1 MAEKLGAILVRKGLI
16 TQAQLDEALKAQL
29 IYGGRLG
36 TNLVEL
42 DILDIDTLAMALG
55 EQSRYPVAQDADFD
69 AVTDATLALLPA
81 ALAEKHLAFPLGQE
95 GRRLK
100 VAMVNPLELRDT
112 DALGFAT
119 GLRIV
124 PYVAP
129 ELRLFRYQA
138 KRYGLKKESRFVQ
151 LSAAKR
157 QPKAAGAASAPAT
170 RVRRECSVGWP
181 RAST

>member
-42 DILDIDTLAMALG
+42 DILDIDTLAMVLG

-69 AVTDATLALLPA
+69 AVTAATLALLPA

-100 VAMVNPLELRDT
+100 VAMVNPMELRDT

-124 PYVAP
+124 PYIAP
-129 ELRLFRYQA
+129 ELRMFYALAR
-138 KRYGLKKESRFVQ
+138 RYGIPRESRYVQ
-151 LSAAKR
+151 FDPAR
-157 QPKAAGAASAPAT
+157 RPRPQAGA
-170 RVRRECSVGWP
+170 
-181 RAST
+181 